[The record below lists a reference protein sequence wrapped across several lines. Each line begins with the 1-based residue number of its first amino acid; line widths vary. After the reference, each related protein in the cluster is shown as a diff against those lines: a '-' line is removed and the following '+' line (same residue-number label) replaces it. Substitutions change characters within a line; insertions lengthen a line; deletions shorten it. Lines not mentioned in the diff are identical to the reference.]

1 MKLFCQWNQ
10 FTFINTFWLWLV
22 HQIDN
27 DFLSNKSIF
36 TVTLTA
42 RKPFRLFQVLHPSGS
57 DAAPI
62 IGQRHDTWHEHFL
75 WHENPP
81 VDEGAI
87 VVQQDSC
94 DWEPLELMVGWKT
107 NPWNW
112 THGINESRPNLFL
125 SSGCIHID
133 SLRWPAS
140 RPTTHHWSRSEAP
153 GSKKNSFIALHFGH
167 GIPLGRPETIAM
179 AVKITIYF
187 DISNRLVIALLLF
200 NTFLQGTL
208 RRVAMVFCSMP
219 CWPTFPNGPQ
229 LYPYRMDVLLFF
241 QLNCGFGGDTK
252 WSNVFKNRKGA
263 LDQKLVLSTG
273 NSVSCLFWCV
283 ESKVLIFAAY
293 FNSFWGSEATSS
305 SRGALSAFTPEIVAH
320 SKTWDGPWCK
330 TNLLRP
336 RAAS

>member
-22 HQIDN
+22 HQIVN

-125 SSGCIHID
+125 LSGCIHID

-179 AVKITIYF
+179 AIKITIYF
-187 DISNRLVIALLLF
+187 WYFEPIGYCIAAIQYFLARNAPTGSNGVLLHALLA
-200 NTFLQGTL
+200 NI
-208 RRVAMVFCSMP
+208 S
-219 CWPTFPNGPQ
+219 
-229 LYPYRMDVLLFF
+229 
-241 QLNCGFGGDTK
+241 K
-252 WSNVFKNRKGA
+252 WSA
-263 LDQKLVLSTG
+263 
-273 NSVSCLFWCV
+273 
-283 ESKVLIFAAY
+283 
-293 FNSFWGSEATSS
+293 
-305 SRGALSAFTPEIVAH
+305 ALSISYGCSPVFPAELRVWWRHKVVKRFQKSKGCPR
-320 SKTWDGPWCK
+320 SKTGTIYRK
-330 TNLLRP
+330 
-336 RAAS
+336 